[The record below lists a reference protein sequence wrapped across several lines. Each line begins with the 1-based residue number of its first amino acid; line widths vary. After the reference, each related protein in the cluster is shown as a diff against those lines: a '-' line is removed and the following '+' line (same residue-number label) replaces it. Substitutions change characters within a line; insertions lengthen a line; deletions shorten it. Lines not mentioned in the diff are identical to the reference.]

1 MDCSLYA
8 VESKFIEV
16 SLGTT
21 NLDTEQPPVGRDP
34 PRESCQAN
42 RKRHVLRSGLQ
53 VSVKGNTAL
62 STLVI
67 VNPKS
72 GVQKAQEIFDTT
84 VKPML
89 DKLGCSYDCLVTK
102 KANHAR
108 AFVTTYPSLVEEYD
122 KVIIVSGDGLV
133 HEVYQGLASR
143 SDSNQSL
150 KIPLAMIPGKQC
162 SMEEEAIFIF
172 KNCFYF
178 LRDRPWKKL
187 LLIRVIQTVD
197 HRGLLYL
204 EIAST
209 FGFKI
214 LCTH

>member
-1 MDCSLYA
+1 MADVTA
-8 VESKFIEV
+8 K
-16 SLGTT
+16 G
-21 NLDTEQPPVGRDP
+21 P
-34 PRESCQAN
+34 
-42 RKRHVLRSGLQ
+42 GL
-53 VSVKGNTAL
+53 
-62 STLVI
+62 
-67 VNPKS
+67 
-72 GVQKAQEIFDTT
+72 
-84 VKPML
+84 
-89 DKLGCSYDCLVTK
+89 
-102 KANHAR
+102 
-108 AFVTTYPSLVEEYD
+108 AFVAYPE
-122 KVIIVSGDGLV
+122 G
-133 HEVYQGLASR
+133 
-143 SDSNQSL
+143 
-150 KIPLAMIPGKQC
+150 LAMIPGKQC

>member
-1 MDCSLYA
+1 MYA

-21 NLDTEQPPVGRDP
+21 NFDTAQPPVGRDP

-72 GVQKAQEIFDTT
+72 GVQKAQEIFNTT
-84 VKPML
+84 LKPML
-89 DKLGCSYDCLVTK
+89 DKLGYSYDCLVTK

-122 KVIIVSGDGLV
+122 KIIIVSGDGLV

-143 SDSNQSL
+143 PDSNQSL
-150 KIPLAMIPGKQC
+150 KIPLAMIPGKHVQC
-162 SMEEEAIFIF
+162 GGSYIYLQDLF

-178 LRDRPWKKL
+178 LRDGRWRKL
-187 LLIRVIQTVD
+187 LLIRVIQTVVYD
-197 HRGLLYL
+197 
-204 EIAST
+204 I
-209 FGFKI
+209 
-214 LCTH
+214 